1 MLQDSVR
8 MNAYY
13 SAIVNNASDFK
24 DKAQLTA
31 APFDTNLSWL

>member
-24 DKAQLTA
+24 DKAQLTIDSIGSGS
-31 APFDTNLSWL
+31 F